1 MTGRGTTLRLVAFMV
16 IAVVGIGYTGAQY
29 AGVDRLLGF
38 GGYTVTMN
46 MPDSGGVFNNS
57 EVTYR
62 GVAVG
67 RVTQMDLTEGGI
79 AVRMH
84 IDSGAPPIPASTRA
98 AVANRSAVGE
108 QYVDLRPSAK
118 SAPYLDEGSVIPPE
132 RTSTP
137 LPPEALLVDL
147 DRLVKDLPADDLRTV
162 IDEVG
167 TAFEGRGQ
175 DLQRILDSAGPLT
188 REAQQHLPQ
197 TRGLLDNGDTV
208 LRTQQEQGQQIR
220 DFSEGLQQISGRLRD
235 SDPDARRLLK
245 TAPDAAGELD
255 GFLRETGDD
264 FGLVMANMLT
274 TSKLTESRQAGIE
287 QLLVAGPVIS
297 SFTHTLS
304 PDATGHLGVVLNFF
318 NPINCTSGYE
328 GTPRKSGSETQSTP
342 ANTDLGCDEPPDSPT
357 SVRGSQNAPREPIPE
372 PVPPPVPLVP

>member
-1 MTGRGTTLRLVAFMV
+1 MTGRGTKLRLVAFAL

-29 AGVDRLLGF
+29 AGLDRLLGF

-67 RVTQMDLTEGGI
+67 RVTQMDLTEDGI

-84 IDSGAPPIPASTRA
+84 IDDAAPPIPASTRA

-108 QYVDLRPSAK
+108 QYVDLRPSGK

-132 RTSTP
+132 RTETP

-147 DRLVKDLPADDLRTV
+147 DRLVDGLPTDDLRTV
-162 IDEVG
+162 VDEVG
-167 TAFEGRGQ
+167 TAFQGRGR

-188 REAQQHLPQ
+188 TKAQQHLPQ
-197 TRGLLDNGDTV
+197 TRQLLDNSDTV
-208 LRTQQEQGQQIR
+208 LRTQQDQGQQIR
-220 DFSEGLQQISGRLRD
+220 DFGEGIREISGRLRD
-235 SDPDARRLLK
+235 SDPDVRRLLN
-245 TAPDAAGELD
+245 TAPDAADELD
-255 GFLRETGDD
+255 GFIRETGDD
-264 FGLVMANMLT
+264 LGLVMANMLT

-328 GTPRKSGSETQSTP
+328 GTEPKSGSDTRSTP

-357 SVRGSQNAPREPIPE
+357 GVRGSQNAPREPIPD
-372 PVPPPVPLVP
+372 PVPPPVPLAP